1 MHARMPAE
9 VNAPITTARFMGGIV
24 LCLFL
29 LIGCGGGP
37 KGASVH
43 GYPAPASVY
52 SGEEG
57 EKPAPAGLSN
67 KNLAEL
73 YVSSGLDYLDVG
85 REGGVRQ
92 GGQQSRS
99 DLTDQINRQVR
110 ASLIFYARERQG
122 FTRNSLNRA
131 NRYLPMIKRTFREYG
146 LPEDLAYLA
155 MIESGFNPQSCSPA
169 HAVGMWQFIRDTGRR
184 YGLVINNCV
193 DERLDPEK
201 STRAAARYLK
211 DLYQIFGSWD
221 LAIASYNCGE
231 GRIQRELGKGVH
243 KNFWDLSANRRIPEE
258 TRKYVPQLMA
268 ATIIA
273 RNPSQFGFDNL
284 PDPSPV
290 HLAKSRPPPLPAGG
304 LSQNKATAAGNLA
317 PKRNKTVYQ
326 ASLFG
331 APGSTSGKVLPAQA
345 KAAHKIPG
353 KAKSKNQVHKSAK
366 KRLKPSP
373 ALFAKN

>member
-1 MHARMPAE
+1 
-9 VNAPITTARFMGGIV
+9 
-24 LCLFL
+24 
-29 LIGCGGGP
+29 
-37 KGASVH
+37 
-43 GYPAPASVY
+43 
-52 SGEEG
+52 
-57 EKPAPAGLSN
+57 
-67 KNLAEL
+67 
-73 YVSSGLDYLDVG
+73 
-85 REGGVRQ
+85 
-92 GGQQSRS
+92 
-99 DLTDQINRQVR
+99 
-110 ASLIFYARERQG
+110 
-122 FTRNSLNRA
+122 
-131 NRYLPMIKRTFREYG
+131 
-146 LPEDLAYLA
+146 
-155 MIESGFNPQSCSPA
+155 
-169 HAVGMWQFIRDTGRR
+169 MWQFIRDTGRR

-211 DLYQIFGSWD
+211 DLYQNFGSWD

-290 HLAKSRPPPLPAGG
+290 HLAKSRLSPLPAGG
-304 LSQNKATAAGNLA
+304 LSQNKAAAAGNSA

-331 APGSTSGKVLPAQA
+331 SPGSTSGKVLPTQA

-353 KAKSKNQVHKSAK
+353 KAKSKNQVHKVAK

-373 ALFAKN
+373 ALFAKK